1 MVLILRVENGRSRFH
16 FHCEWRRGET
26 HPIHSNSIR
35 FDSSDLLKDDL
46 LMVNYLI
53 RSGIYHMSRMTMFL
67 EGGIC
72 NELRHS
78 MSRWQVWQAWQA
90 WQVWHLWQVKWQLN
104 WQEGQY
110 DDLYSCV
117 IDTFVRRHKR
127 RAWVLEGHG
136 ENDHMSSMYMSW
148 VVMWHFGS

>member
-26 HPIHSNSIR
+26 HPIHTTSIK
-35 FDSSDLLKDDL
+35 FDSSGLLKTTYIWSIVWLGREYTTCQGWLCFLRGGYVTSCVIPCHGDRCDRRDRCDTCD
-46 LMVNYLI
+46 
-53 RSGIYHMSRMTMFL
+53 RS
-67 EGGIC
+67 
-72 NELRHS
+72 
-78 MSRWQVWQAWQA
+78 
-90 WQVWHLWQVKWQLN
+90 KWQLN

-117 IDTFVRRHKR
+117 IDTFVRRRKR

-136 ENDHMSSMYMSW
+136 GDDHMSSMYMSW